1 MSRTI
6 VITGATTGI
15 GAALRGLLQ
24 SRGDTVINIDIRDA
38 DIVADLTTA
47 AGRSQALAAIQQ
59 RCPDGIHGFVPCAG
73 LGPQFPSLSGIV
85 ALNFF
90 AVRFLTESLLPLL
103 KRAGGHV
110 VLVASNSASLP
121 GINQELVKAMLDN
134 NETLACELVEKLDG
148 FQAYS
153 GSKNAIVRW
162 MRKLTPDWAKDSVR
176 INAVAPGT
184 TLTPLLQA
192 GLDDPLWGDAIR
204 NFPVP
209 LGGFADPQQI
219 ASALAFFLSQ
229 ESSFCTGSVLFVDGG
244 TDALMRPD
252 QF

>member
-15 GAALRGLLQ
+15 GAALRKLLQ
-24 SRGDTVINIDIRDA
+24 SQGDRVINVDIRDA
-38 DIVADLTTA
+38 DIVADLTSA
-47 AGRSQALAAIQQ
+47 EGRQLALAAIKEK
-59 RCPDGIHGFVPCAG
+59 CPDGIRGFVPCAG
-73 LGPQFPSLSGIV
+73 LGPQHPSLSRIV

-90 AVRFLTESLLPLL
+90 AVRELTELLLPLL
-103 KRAGGHV
+103 KKAHGHV

-121 GINQELVKAMLDN
+121 GINEELVQAMLGN
-134 NETLACELVEKLDG
+134 NEKQACELVEKLDG
-148 FQAYS
+148 FQAYG
-153 GSKNAIVRW
+153 GSKNAVVRW
-162 MRKLTPDWAKDSVR
+162 MRKLAPVWAKEGVR

-184 TLTPLLQA
+184 TQTPLLQA

-209 LGGFADPQQI
+209 MGGFADPAQI
-219 ASALAFFLSQ
+219 ASALAFFLGE

-252 QF
+252 KF